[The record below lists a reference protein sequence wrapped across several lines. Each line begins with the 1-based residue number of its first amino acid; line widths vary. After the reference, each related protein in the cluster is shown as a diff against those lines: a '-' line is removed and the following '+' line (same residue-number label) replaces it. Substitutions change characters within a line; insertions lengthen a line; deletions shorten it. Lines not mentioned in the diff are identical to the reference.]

1 MTPSASHFTFSF
13 VWCIINSVCDVRFE
27 RKIGCRFFDSSRIVR
42 KIFPRCRAVIC
53 TVGLGAVTEW
63 YFEEKT
69 VKTKDKSMTKRKLS
83 LIARFLYKSKRYFAV
98 ALVSAALMAFA
109 DMLNPQII
117 RVALDNVIGG
127 KEADLPRLVESLIE
141 SVGGFEFLKQNLW
154 IMALAI
160 VAVAAVKVTGQ
171 FCFRVFNTKASETLV
186 KTMRDTLYS
195 HIERLPFSWH
205 MKNRTGDII
214 QRCTSDIDMVR
225 MFISEQMTSI
235 CRISIM
241 IVFSMAFMFSMN
253 LWLTLIA
260 LLPMP
265 IIVFYSLSFHSKVGT
280 AFKDCDENE
289 GKLSAMVQE
298 NLTGVRVVRAFGRE
312 RYEKD
317 RMEEHNEYYTGL
329 WVRLGKFMSRFWST
343 MDVLSGLQIMLLV
356 VVGCVFCINGWL
368 TEGEYIAFVS
378 YNSMLIWPIR
388 MLGRMISELSKA
400 GVSIDRIMYIT
411 ESEIEKDKDGAV
423 KADMTGDICF
433 EHVNFSYDGCP
444 QMLYDI
450 NFTMK
455 SGTTL
460 GILGGTGSGKSTM
473 VQLLDKLYDI
483 PEGSG
488 RITIGGVDIRDI
500 ETEHLR
506 KNIGIVLQEPYLFS
520 RTLAENIAITEP
532 EIDMERVKDAARS
545 ACLDTAIENFA
556 NGYDIFV
563 GERGVTLSGGQKQRA
578 AIARNLMRNAPIMV
592 FDDSLS
598 AVDTETD
605 AKIRTELE
613 KRFGTAS
620 IILISHRI
628 TTLSKA
634 DKIIVLDSGRIVEE
648 GTHDEL
654 KNAGGIYQKI
664 YETQSG
670 LEENI

>member
-1 MTPSASHFTFSF
+1 M
-13 VWCIINSVCDVRFE
+13 
-27 RKIGCRFFDSSRIVR
+27 
-42 KIFPRCRAVIC
+42 
-53 TVGLGAVTEW
+53 
-63 YFEEKT
+63 
-69 VKTKDKSMTKRKLS
+69 
-83 LIARFLYKSKRYFAV
+83 
-98 ALVSAALMAFA
+98 ALA
-109 DMLNPQII
+109 DMINPQII
-117 RVALDNVIGG
+117 RIALDNVIGN
-127 KEADLPRLVESLIE
+127 EQPEIADFVMDIINRI
-141 SVGGFEFLKQNLW
+141 GGFEYLKANIW
-154 IMALAI
+154 IMAAAI
-160 VAVAAVKVTGQ
+160 VFFATLKVLGQ
-171 FCFRVFNTKASETLV
+171 YSFRVFNTKGSETLV
-186 KTMRDTLYS
+186 KTMRDTLFS
-195 HIERLPFSWH
+195 HIEKLPFSWH

-225 MFISEQMTSI
+225 SFISDQMTSI
-235 CRISIM
+235 CRIVIM
-241 IVFSMAFMFSMN
+241 LILSMVFMFSMN
-253 LWLTLIA
+253 PWLTLVA

-265 IIVFYSLSFHSKVGT
+265 LIVIYSFSFHSKVGE

-289 GKLSAMVQE
+289 GKLSAIVQE

-329 WVRLGKFMSRFWST
+329 WVKLGKHMSRFWIT
-343 MDVLSGLQIMLLV
+343 MDILSGLQIMLLV

-368 TEGEYIAFVS
+368 TSGEYVAFLS
-378 YNSMLIWPIR
+378 YNAMLVWPIR

-411 ESEIEKDKDGAV
+411 ESEVEKDKQGV
-423 KADMTGDICF
+423 IKADMTGDIAF
-433 EHVNFSYDGCP
+433 ENLTFAYEGCP
-444 QMLYDI
+444 DI
-450 NFTMK
+450 LKDISFTMK

-460 GILGGTGSGKSTM
+460 GILGGTGSGKSTL
-473 VQLLDKLYDI
+473 VQLIDKLYDI
-483 PEGSG
+483 EEGKG

-500 ETEHLR
+500 ETRHLR
-506 KNIGIVLQEPYLFS
+506 ENIAIVLQEPYLFS
-520 RTLAENIAITEP
+520 RTLAENIAITKP
-532 EIDMERVKDAARS
+532 EIDMEKVKESAKA
-545 ACLDTAIENFA
+545 ACLDEAIEGFA
-556 NGYDIFV
+556 KGYDTFV

-578 AIARNLMRNAPIMV
+578 AIARNLMRNAPIMI

-634 DKIIVLDSGRIVEE
+634 DKILVLDSGRIVEE

-654 KNAGGIYQKI
+654 KNAGGIYQRI

-670 LEENI
+670 LEEDI